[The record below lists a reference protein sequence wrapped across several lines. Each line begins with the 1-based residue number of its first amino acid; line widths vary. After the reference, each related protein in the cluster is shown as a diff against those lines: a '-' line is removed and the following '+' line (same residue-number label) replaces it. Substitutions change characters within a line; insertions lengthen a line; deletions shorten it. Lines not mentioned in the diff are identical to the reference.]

1 MIFLKKHPKIW
12 IHTLSSLFI
21 AILMVAIF
29 LTQQEYYQ
37 KADSILRDYI
47 FKFRGEQ
54 PASGNVVI
62 VDVDEKSLQKY
73 GQWPWP
79 RDIIAKLIDNIMK
92 SGAYVV
98 GLDMVFAE
106 ADSHSP
112 HTMAEKLHL
121 DESTLDNYDEM
132 LAQTFNAYNGQ
143 IVGGIFL
150 TNDRK
155 ARSFEDSS
163 QTESTIYIEHG
174 GKEHILTFKSTTLNI
189 KTLQDKLYSNGF
201 LNTVPDRDGTV
212 RSVPVVM
219 KSSATGIYPSLALE
233 MYKLYLGKSGKD
245 VKVTIE
251 GTDNGLEGIYID
263 DALYIPTDRFGRILV
278 NYRGKGKTFQYISAA
293 DVLEMND
300 KAKAL
305 NETFVLL
312 GTSAIGLFDMRPTPF
327 DSTMPGVEIHAT
339 VLDNFLMEDFITASP
354 DADILVITLI
364 LIIVFLGVF
373 IFATANEY
381 LTIPLFIAMLYA
393 LYYLNF
399 ILLFEHYFIINI
411 IVPLL
416 ALILTFILTMT
427 IDFILTSSQ
436 KKVIINAFAKKVSP
450 AVMNDLIL
458 HNAKGLL
465 EPVEREVS
473 IFFSDIR
480 SFTTISE
487 KIGSPKRLIE
497 LLNVYM
503 TPMVDIII
511 DEKGTVDKFIGDAIM
526 AYWNAPVEI
535 QNHADNAVRTAIVQI
550 QTLQK
555 IRIDI
560 QKEYG
565 IELNIGIGINTGIAT
580 IGDMGSEGR
589 SDYTIIGDHV
599 NLASRLEGLTKN
611 YGAQI
616 IISSYTKERLKG
628 SYKLRSLDLVKV
640 KGKSEAVEIFEVIV
654 DDNIMLEEIK
664 IYNQAI
670 TFYRDADVNSALK
683 QFQELEKKNSSFL
696 YKVYIQRCQHYIDNP
711 KIKFDVTLTMT
722 TK

>member
-1 MIFLKKHPKIW
+1 MTFLKKYPKIW
-12 IHTLSSLFI
+12 MHTLSSLLMG
-21 AILMVAIF
+21 ILMIFIF
-29 LTQQEYYQ
+29 LTQEDYYQ
-37 KADSILRDYI
+37 KTDSILRDYI

-54 PASGNVVI
+54 PSSGNVVI
-62 VDVDEKSLQKY
+62 VDIDEKSLQKY

-79 RDIIAKLIDNIMK
+79 RDIVAKLIQNIMS

-112 HTMAEKLHL
+112 SLMAEKLHINKSKL
-121 DESTLDNYDEM
+121 ANYDEI
-132 LAQTFNAYNGQ
+132 LADVFASYPGQ

-155 ARSFEDSS
+155 AQKFEDSS
-163 QTESTIYIEHG
+163 QSESTIYIEHG
-174 GKEHILTFKSTTLNI
+174 SKDHILTFKSTTLNV

-201 LNTVPDRDGTV
+201 LNTLPDSDGTV
-212 RSVPVVM
+212 RSVPIVM

-233 MYKLYLGKSGKD
+233 MYKVYLGKSGKD
-245 VKVTIE
+245 VTVTIE
-251 GTDNGLEGIYID
+251 GTDSGLDGIFID
-263 DALYIPTDRFGRILV
+263 NSLYIPTDRFGRILV
-278 NYRGKGKTFQYISAA
+278 NYRGKRKTFTYVSAA
-293 DVLEMND
+293 DVLEMNE

-305 NETFVLL
+305 KETFVLV

-339 VLDNFLMEDFITASP
+339 VLDNFLMEDFITSSQ
-354 DADILVITLI
+354 DSEIMVITLV
-364 LIIVFLGVF
+364 LTIIFFSVLLFTLS
-373 IFATANEY
+373 NEY
-381 LTIPLFIAMLYA
+381 LKIPLFIAMLYA

-399 ILLFEHYFIINI
+399 MLLFKYHFIINI
-411 IVPLL
+411 VIPLFS
-416 ALILTFILTMT
+416 LILSFIITIT
-427 IDFILTSSQ
+427 IDFIVTSSQ
-436 KKVIINAFAKKVSP
+436 KKIIINAFAKKVSP
-450 AVMNDLIL
+450 DVMDDLIL

-487 KIGSPKRLIE
+487 EIGSPKRLIA
-497 LLNVYM
+497 LLNRYM

-535 QNHADNAVRTAIVQI
+535 KNHADNAVKSAIFQI

-555 IRIDI
+555 IRGDI
-560 QKEYG
+560 KKEYG
-565 IELNIGIGINTGIAT
+565 IVLNIGIGINTGIAT

-611 YGAQI
+611 YGVQI
-616 IISSYTKERLKG
+616 IISSYTKEKLTEF
-628 SYKLRSLDLVKV
+628 YKLRSLDFVKV
-640 KGKSEAVEIFEVIV
+640 KGKHEAVEIFEVVVNETIT
-654 DDNIMLEEIK
+654 LEEIER
-664 IYNQAI
+664 YNQAI
-670 TFYRDADVNSALK
+670 TLYRDTHIKSALK
-683 QFQELEKKNSSFL
+683 EFEELEKKDSSLL
-696 YKVYIQRCQHYIDNP
+696 YKTYIQRCKHYIDHP
-711 KIKFDVTLTMT
+711 EIEFDVTLTMT